1 MLFDFCVIYT
11 RDSPKILCLLRDTL
25 HPMTLSLAIEH
36 TQYVKHLL

>member
-1 MLFDFCVIYT
+1 MLFDLCVIYT

-36 TQYVKHLL
+36 THYVKHLL